1 VLPIE
6 VNENP
11 FRGAQKARG
20 ERKKKIRNG
29 STTRRNKT
37 KDGPLILKTT
47 YLTTMKNAEE
57 KGLLLSKDFTWSNG
71 AVYCSYCNNRIRNA
85 KHITQH
91 AKGKKHKKKKQR
103 LRRGQKHGALLSLFR
118 LKHEDLAH
126 DILDCIHKR
135 LALPVSDWQT
145 VQLDRASV
153 NKAAINKIRTE
164 ILDANH

>member
-1 VLPIE
+1 MKMHFIGVKYVNYDVQDYSVLFYIRMVLGSSVTPT
-6 VNENP
+6 
-11 FRGAQKARG
+11 FRYWH
-20 ERKKKIRNG
+20 KKLPRDIIR
-29 STTRRNKT
+29 S
-37 KDGPLILKTT
+37 
-47 YLTTMKNAEE
+47 
-57 KGLLLSKDFTWSNG
+57 
-71 AVYCSYCNNRIRNA
+71 NNRIRNA

-103 LRRGQKHGALLSLFR
+103 LCRGQKNGALLSLFR

-164 ILDANH
+164 ILDANP